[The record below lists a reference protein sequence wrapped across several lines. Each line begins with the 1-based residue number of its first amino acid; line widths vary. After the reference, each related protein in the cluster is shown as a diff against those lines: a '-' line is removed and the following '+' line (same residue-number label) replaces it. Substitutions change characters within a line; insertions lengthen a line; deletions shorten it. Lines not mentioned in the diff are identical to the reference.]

1 MGRCHNVPLSQ
12 KRRVWFK
19 GANLRIFAIK
29 SGIYQKIPTFG
40 PQINL
45 TMNEPETLF
54 SKITTFI
61 FDYDGVMT
69 DGTVFSSPDGTPWR
83 ATNVKDGYALQLASK
98 LGYKVA
104 VISGAICPSMEVRM
118 NSLGVSDVFTGVPN
132 KVLKLKEY
140 MNRNGLRPEEIIFM
154 GDDIPDI
161 MVMKEV
167 GLPSC
172 PADAVPEVKK
182 ISKFVSEC
190 SGGKGAVRDVIERV
204 LKVQGKWMT
213 AEAYSW

>member
-1 MGRCHNVPLSQ
+1 M
-12 KRRVWFK
+12 
-19 GANLRIFAIK
+19 
-29 SGIYQKIPTFG
+29 
-40 PQINL
+40 
-45 TMNEPETLF
+45 TMNELETLF
-54 SKITTFI
+54 SEVTTFV

-83 ATNVKDGYALQLASK
+83 ATNVKDGYALQLAAK

-140 MNRNGLRPEEIIFM
+140 MNRKGLDAKQIIFM
-154 GDDIPDI
+154 GDDIPDLQ
-161 MVMKEV
+161 VMKEV
-167 GLPSC
+167 GVPAC
-172 PADAVPEVKK
+172 PVDAVPEIKEICK
-182 ISKFVSEC
+182 FISERP
-190 SGGKGAVRDVIERV
+190 GGKGAVRDVIERV

-213 AEAYSW
+213 EEAYAW

>member
-1 MGRCHNVPLSQ
+1 
-12 KRRVWFK
+12 
-19 GANLRIFAIK
+19 
-29 SGIYQKIPTFG
+29 
-40 PQINL
+40 
-45 TMNEPETLF
+45 MNELETMF
-54 SKITTFI
+54 SKITTFV

-69 DGTVFSSPDGTPWR
+69 DGTVFSDPTGQPWR

-104 VISGAICPSMEVRM
+104 VISGAICPSMQVRM
-118 NSLGVSDVFTGVPN
+118 NSLGVTDVFTGATN

-140 MNRNGLRPEEIIFM
+140 MNRKGISADEIIFM

-167 GLPSC
+167 GLPAC
-172 PADAVPEVKK
+172 PADAAAEVKE
-182 ISKFVSEC
+182 ISRFISEYP
-190 SGGKGAVRDVIERV
+190 GGRGAVRDMIERV

-213 AEAYSW
+213 AEAYAW

>member
-1 MGRCHNVPLSQ
+1 MSDL
-12 KRRVWFK
+12 
-19 GANLRIFAIK
+19 
-29 SGIYQKIPTFG
+29 
-40 PQINL
+40 
-45 TMNEPETLF
+45 NESF
-54 SKITTFI
+54 SRITTFI

-69 DGTVFSSPDGTPWR
+69 DGTVFSDHDGHPWR

-98 LGYKVA
+98 LGYHIA

-118 NSLGVSDVFTGVPN
+118 NSLSVTDVFTSIPN

-140 MNRNGLRPEEIIFM
+140 MKEKDLKAEEIVFM

-161 MVMKEV
+161 QVMKQV
-167 GLPSC
+167 GIAAC
-172 PADAVPEVKK
+172 PADAVPEVKG
-182 ISKFVSEC
+182 ISTFISEKP
-190 SGGKGAVRDVIERV
+190 GGKGAVRDLIERV